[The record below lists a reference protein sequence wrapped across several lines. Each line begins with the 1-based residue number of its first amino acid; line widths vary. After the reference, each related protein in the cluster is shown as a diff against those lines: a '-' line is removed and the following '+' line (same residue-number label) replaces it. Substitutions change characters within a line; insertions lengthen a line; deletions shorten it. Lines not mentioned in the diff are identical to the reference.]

1 MRPES
6 QNISLDSKRM
16 QRNSPP
22 FHRECTQRV
31 ALALQA
37 EQASSPRYVPIIHR
51 RHIHTD
57 AKLAMRMVARCA
69 MLPQRFVTR
78 AKITAKSHH
87 RCISTLPTVEDIRR
101 LESPEELER
110 ARLTLT
116 EAVDRARV
124 GGVPM
129 ARRVELH
136 HLLARTFIRLGSPL
150 DAEEVLDEAIKL
162 AGTTS
167 FEDIT
172 HREAGFL
179 LGVCYQK
186 SGRREKALEILESV
200 LQHDDTHWR
209 ARFHTALIVI
219 EERRHEEAE
228 EHLVEVLEHCPDHR
242 QAKALLA
249 KLNELREAAAGRLQP
264 AED

>member
-1 MRPES
+1 MR
-6 QNISLDSKRM
+6 I
-16 QRNSPP
+16 
-22 FHRECTQRV
+22 
-31 ALALQA
+31 A
-37 EQASSPRYVPIIHR
+37 
-51 RHIHTD
+51 
-57 AKLAMRMVARCA
+57 ARCA
-69 MLPQRFVTR
+69 MLPPRFVTR

-167 FEDIT
+167 FEDIM

-209 ARFHTALIVI
+209 ARFHTALIAI

-264 AED
+264 TED

>member
-1 MRPES
+1 MR
-6 QNISLDSKRM
+6 
-16 QRNSPP
+16 
-22 FHRECTQRV
+22 
-31 ALALQA
+31 LAV
-37 EQASSPRYVPIIHR
+37 R
-51 RHIHTD
+51 
-57 AKLAMRMVARCA
+57 A
-69 MLPQRFVTR
+69 MLPPRAVPCMLVTR
-78 AKITAKSHH
+78 AEFTAKSHH

-101 LESPEELER
+101 LESPVELER

-116 EAVDRARV
+116 EAVDRARL
-124 GGVPM
+124 GGVPL

-136 HLLARTFIRLGSPL
+136 HIVARTFIRLGSPL

-167 FEDIT
+167 FEDIM

-209 ARFHTALIVI
+209 ARFHTALIAI

-249 KLNELREAAAGRLQP
+249 QLKELREAAAGRLQP

>member
-1 MRPES
+1 MGIQFSFAPSFTDKRKSTSFTHTKSTRSQQKEMR
-6 QNISLDSKRM
+6 
-16 QRNSPP
+16 
-22 FHRECTQRV
+22 
-31 ALALQA
+31 LAV
-37 EQASSPRYVPIIHR
+37 R
-51 RHIHTD
+51 
-57 AKLAMRMVARCA
+57 A
-69 MLPQRFVTR
+69 MLPPRAVPCMLVTR
-78 AKITAKSHH
+78 AEFTAKSHH

-101 LESPEELER
+101 LESPVELER

-116 EAVDRARV
+116 EAVDRARL
-124 GGVPM
+124 GGVPL

-136 HLLARTFIRLGSPL
+136 HILARTFIRLGSPL

-167 FEDIT
+167 FEDIM

-209 ARFHTALIVI
+209 ARFHTALIAI

-249 KLNELREAAAGRLQP
+249 KLRELREAAAGRLQP

>member
-1 MRPES
+1 MNAKGDLIARALSLGLGAPEFEVS
-6 QNISLDSKRM
+6 SDGPPH
-16 QRNSPP
+16 QRT
-22 FHRECTQRV
+22 FHVTVRIGGE
-31 ALALQA
+31 ALG
-37 EQASSPRYVPIIHR
+37 EGGSGRSRK
-51 RHIHTD
+51 D
-57 AKLAMRMVARCA
+57 A
-69 MLPQRFVTR
+69 
-78 AKITAKSHH
+78 
-87 RCISTLPTVEDIRR
+87 
-101 LESPEELER
+101 ER
-110 ARLTLT
+110 AAADSAL
-116 EAVDRARV
+116 RV
-124 GGVPM
+124 LDGEPM
-129 ARRVELH
+129 AD
-136 HLLARTFIRLGSPL
+136 T
-150 DAEEVLDEAIKL
+150 EEVLDEAIKL

-167 FEDIT
+167 FEDIM

-209 ARFHTALIVI
+209 ARFHTALIAI

-249 KLNELREAAAGRLQP
+249 KLRELREAAAGRLQP